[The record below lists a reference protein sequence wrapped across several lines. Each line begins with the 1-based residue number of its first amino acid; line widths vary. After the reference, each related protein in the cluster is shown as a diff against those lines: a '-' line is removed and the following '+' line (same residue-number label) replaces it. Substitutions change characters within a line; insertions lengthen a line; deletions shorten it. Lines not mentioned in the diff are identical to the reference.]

1 MKNNETLFH
10 SLNKDYLIDISSLQR
25 YFIFTFLSDKA
36 IVFIKNNY
44 LYFIFDHEY
53 TNKEISRIS
62 QELRLLEPINIM
74 TSAQEI
80 ISFFDDNINKV
91 FSKSKEI
98 VISSE
103 GKFYNNII
111 YIKYK
116 DGFVKFSNVEDG
128 KILEHVVGNTNFH
141 SNYLEEYDPEL
152 YMNSLSIR
160 DPYSLWNRFYAKD
173 KELIKDFYLEKKY
186 NVKLDSRYSK

>member
-74 TSAQEI
+74 TSVQEI
-80 ISFFDDNINKV
+80 ISFFYDNINKG

-98 VISSE
+98 VITSE
-103 GKFYNNII
+103 GKLYNNII

-141 SNYLEEYDPEL
+141 SNYLEEYDPDL
-152 YMNSLSIR
+152 YMNSLSIH